1 MLPASDVCL
10 SRGVGTARPSEK
22 VAFLAWCQMVPN
34 AKRHLVPDA
43 HFLAQ
48 VRKSGFLIFV
58 LLPAE
63 RYTAGS
69 NKRPLNKYT
78 YRTYGRRVGG
88 PGRPVAS

>member
-34 AKRHLVPDA
+34 A